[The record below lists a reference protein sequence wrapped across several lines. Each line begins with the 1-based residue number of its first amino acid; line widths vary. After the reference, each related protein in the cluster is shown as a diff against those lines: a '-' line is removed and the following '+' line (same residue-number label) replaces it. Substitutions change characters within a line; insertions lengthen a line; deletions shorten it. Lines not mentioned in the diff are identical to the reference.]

1 MPRNVKYFPV
11 DSLYPEFPIA
21 VEILCSA
28 ERGRCRRPRAFA
40 LAFPE
45 RPYRPDGD
53 EVVLLLTTEHT
64 AFSGKDYGGGKSG
77 VPLEDVVPDDFRGAT
92 DIVICSKFSHNTLV
106 TGAGA
111 ERTQIF
117 GQIGMP
123 LELLRPCYEAY
134 QRGGGT
140 RQLRWRPEAQSA
152 IDMGTR
158 PRHLS

>member
-1 MPRNVKYFPV
+1 MPRNVKCFPV
-11 DSLYPEFPIA
+11 DSRCPGFPIA

-64 AFSGKDYGGGKSG
+64 AFFGKDYGDGKNG
-77 VPLEDVVPDDFRGAT
+77 VILEDLVPDDFSGAT
-92 DIVICSKFSHNTLV
+92 DIVFCSKFSHNTLV
-106 TGAGA
+106 TGSGA
-111 ERTQIF
+111 DREKTS
-117 GQIGMP
+117 GQVGMP

-140 RQLRWRPEAQSA
+140 QQLRWRPEAQSA
-152 IDMGTR
+152 IDMRTR